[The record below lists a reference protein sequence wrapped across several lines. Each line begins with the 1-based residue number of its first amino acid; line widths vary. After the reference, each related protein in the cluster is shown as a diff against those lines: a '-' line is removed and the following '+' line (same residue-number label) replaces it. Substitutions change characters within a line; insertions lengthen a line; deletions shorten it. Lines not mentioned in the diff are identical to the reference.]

1 MQCSLGTLLRQQ
13 NSTVTKLSEI
23 PNVTAKPGVQPPLR
37 KVFLGVQ
44 VGNVEKLKTLDTF
57 LSMHLQVTFLYLTV
71 IYICYYVS
79 LLCIL

>member
-23 PNVTAKPGVQPPLR
+23 PNVMAKPGVQPPLR

-44 VGNVEKLKTLDTF
+44 VGNVERN
-57 LSMHLQVTFLYLTV
+57 
-71 IYICYYVS
+71 
-79 LLCIL
+79 